1 MPSRIIIQNCNMCTL
16 DIPIKYANKLYNEFQ
31 VRHPNAFY
39 LRYNSKMKGWDGKI
53 KFISKTG
60 QFRIGLLPRV
70 YKECRKLGLRPTIVD
85 TRKPLPKVTKV
96 VDKIGKFQLREEQIQ
111 AVQSVVLN
119 KFGTKYPFQIGV
131 LDYTV
136 NAGKCTGKGTLIHTE
151 DGLLPIERM
160 VSEKGKI
167 IYKGRILTKEGELV
181 KPRAG
186 VFNNIKVVK
195 ITTTQGYTLVCGYDN
210 HRLYTYY
217 DGKLQWVYAKNLK
230 KGDYLPISLE
240 YSKSNHNIGADLSYV
255 LGALSGDG
263 HIHRIS
269 PNQIN
274 ISISGEDYEVAEV
287 VKSVLDN
294 ICKTPINIKPHRKF
308 KGFHISKSDTNFTKL
323 LQNEYPELI
332 NTDHGKYV
340 PDRVLQSSYGDLRN
354 YIAGLFDTDGHNSSS
369 HGRRSFSFSTVN
381 YENAKRVHQILL
393 SLGIASCLKP
403 KKTLCNGKRGI
414 TYRITIHSEYY
425 DRFLEII
432 PLRIPRKQIP
442 SKSKRNNYSQK
453 LPFSDLAKSLYESLS
468 WKEKGEFRELYG
480 KTVRTQI
487 THTSRLTLQAFF
499 CLSEYL
505 ESKGLSIPKVNQL
518 LELSEKCYWDRIED
532 VEIIDQYPC
541 YDIEIPKY
549 HNYLSNGFISHNT
562 LIMASLYLTYK
573 RKLKTLILVNDS
585 DWLQQAKS
593 EFKDY
598 LPGESITFVQGKVP
612 KPWDNFSIGM
622 VQSIAKNIKYYQ
634 SELSSID
641 MVLIDEADQAGSKTY
656 QSVITHL
663 LNTRVRVGLS
673 GTIYMSKLAKDKL
686 KNWNLESYLGQT
698 LAKFNLVDSIKKGY
712 STKTIVKCISPA
724 PYYRYDY
731 NDMLFDYDA
740 IYKSVIIENPH
751 GYEMILSRVKYNMKY
766 GRLPLL
772 VVCKFI
778 KHCELVHEYLE
789 KHLPGIKIAHVH
801 VQTPTKQRHQI
812 LKDFKDGKIQILVST
827 TIIAR
832 GKNMPLLKCLINAA
846 SMDTREKTIQI
857 LGRIVRTHASK
868 NKVYLDDIQYPG
880 DYLARHAK
888 HRKNYYY
895 QQRLKVV
902 YVGPKKQKRHR
913 SNHRIS
919 KS

>member
-119 KFGTKYPFQIGV
+119 KFGTKYPFQSGV

-136 NAGKCTGKGTLIHTE
+136 NAGK
-151 DGLLPIERM
+151 
-160 VSEKGKI
+160 S
-167 IYKGRILTKEGELV
+167 
-181 KPRAG
+181 
-186 VFNNIKVVK
+186 
-195 ITTTQGYTLVCGYDN
+195 
-210 HRLYTYY
+210 
-217 DGKLQWVYAKNLK
+217 
-230 KGDYLPISLE
+230 
-240 YSKSNHNIGADLSYV
+240 
-255 LGALSGDG
+255 
-263 HIHRIS
+263 
-269 PNQIN
+269 
-274 ISISGEDYEVAEV
+274 
-287 VKSVLDN
+287 
-294 ICKTPINIKPHRKF
+294 
-308 KGFHISKSDTNFTKL
+308 
-323 LQNEYPELI
+323 
-332 NTDHGKYV
+332 
-340 PDRVLQSSYGDLRN
+340 
-354 YIAGLFDTDGHNSSS
+354 
-369 HGRRSFSFSTVN
+369 
-381 YENAKRVHQILL
+381 
-393 SLGIASCLKP
+393 
-403 KKTLCNGKRGI
+403 
-414 TYRITIHSEYY
+414 
-425 DRFLEII
+425 
-432 PLRIPRKQIP
+432 
-442 SKSKRNNYSQK
+442 
-453 LPFSDLAKSLYESLS
+453 
-468 WKEKGEFRELYG
+468 
-480 KTVRTQI
+480 
-487 THTSRLTLQAFF
+487 
-499 CLSEYL
+499 
-505 ESKGLSIPKVNQL
+505 
-518 LELSEKCYWDRIED
+518 
-532 VEIIDQYPC
+532 
-541 YDIEIPKY
+541 
-549 HNYLSNGFISHNT
+549 

-598 LPGESITFVQGKVP
+598 LPGEPITFVQGKVP
-612 KPWDNFSIGM
+612 KPWNNFSIGM

-846 SMDTREKTIQI
+846 SMDAREKTIQI

>member
-1 MPSRIIIQNCNMCTL
+1 MNSIIIKNGNVCEL
-16 DIPIKYANKLYNEFQ
+16 DIPLKYAQKLYKKYS
-31 VRHPNAFY
+31 VRHPNWFY
-39 LRYNSKMKGWDGKI
+39 LRNRRGWDGFI
-53 KFISKTG
+53 KYITATG
-60 QFRIGLLPRV
+60 QFKIGLLEPIV
-70 YKECRKLGLRPTIVD
+70 KDLQEIGFTNYKIID
-85 TRKPLPKVTKV
+85 TRKPVPKVDKV
-96 VDKIGKFQLREEQIQ
+96 VTQIGNYKLRPEQIQ
-111 AVQSVVLN
+111 AVESIVHHTV
-119 KFGTKYPFQIGV
+119 KGIPFHIGV

-136 NAGKCTGKGTLIHTE
+136 NAGKCTGKGTFIHTE
-151 DGLLPIERM
+151 DGLLPIERI

-217 DGKLQWVYAKNLK
+217 EGKLQWVYVKNLK

-240 YSKSNHNIGADLSYV
+240 YSKSNHNIGSDLSYV

-263 HIHRIS
+263 HIHRVS

-308 KGFHISKSDTNFTKL
+308 KGFHISKSDINFTKL

-332 NTDHGKYV
+332 NTAHGKYV

-442 SKSKRNNYSQK
+442 SKPKRNNYSQK

-480 KTVRTQI
+480 KTMRTQI

-541 YDIEIPKY
+541 YDMEIPKY

-562 LIMASLYLTYK
+562 LIMAAIYYSFK
-573 RKLKTLILVNDS
+573 KGLKTLLITNDA
-585 DWLQQAKS
+585 DWLNQAKD
-593 EFKDY
+593 EFKQY
-598 LPGESITFVQGKVP
+598 LPGENITFVQGKVNN
-612 KPWDNFSIGM
+612 WSNFSIGM
-622 VQSIAKNIKYYQ
+622 IQSLSRNIKYYQ
-634 SELSSID
+634 GELASID
-641 MVLIDEADQAGSKTY
+641 MILVDEADLAGSKQY
-656 QSVITHL
+656 QNVITRCF
-663 LNTRVRVGLS
+663 NARVRIGLS
-673 GTIYMSKLAKDKL
+673 GTIYMSKMAKDKVKNLNL
-686 KNWNLESYLGQT
+686 KTFFGEIISQFHLIE
-698 LAKFNLVDSIKKGY
+698 SIKKGY
-712 STKTIVKCISPA
+712 STKTIVKAIQTK
-724 PYYRYDY
+724 PYFGNWESSFIDYKDIY
-731 NDMLFDYDA
+731 NDTITNNKVAWKIVRDRLLF
-740 IYKSVIIENPH
+740 N
-751 GYEMILSRVKYNMKY
+751 LNY
-766 GRLPLL
+766 GRIPAL

-778 KHCELVHEYLE
+778 EHAENLYAYLSKELKNY
-789 KHLPGIKIAHVH
+789 KIERVH
-801 VQTPTKQRHQI
+801 VKTKTKVRNKI
-812 LKDFKDGKIQILVST
+812 LKDFREGKIDILIST

-832 GKNMPLLKCLINAA
+832 GKNFPLLRCLINAA
-846 SMDTREKTIQI
+846 SMDSQEKSIQF
-857 LGRIVRTHASK
+857 LGRLVRTHASK
-868 NKVYLDDIQYPG
+868 SKVYLDDIHYPG
-880 DYLARHAK
+880 NYLDRHGK
-888 HRKNYYY
+888 HRERYYRE
-895 QQRLKVV
+895 QKLKVIKV
-902 YVGPKKQKRHR
+902 R
-913 SNHRIS
+913 
-919 KS
+919 

>member
-1 MPSRIIIQNCNMCTL
+1 MCTL
-16 DIPIKYANKLYNEFQ
+16 DIPLKYANKLYNEFQ

-70 YKECRKLGLRPTIVD
+70 YKECRKLKLKPRIID
-85 TRKPLPKVTKV
+85 NRKPLPKVTKV

-119 KFGTKYPFQIGV
+119 KFGTKFPFQIGV

-151 DGLLPIERM
+151 DGLLPIEQI

-167 IYKGRILTKEGELV
+167 IYKGKILTKEGQLV
-181 KPRAG
+181 KPKAG
-186 VFNNIKVVK
+186 VFNKIKVVK
-195 ITTTQGYTLVCGYDN
+195 ITTTQGYTLICGYDN

-217 DGKLQWVYAKNLK
+217 EGKLQWVYAKNLK
-230 KGDYLPISLE
+230 KGDPLPISLE
-240 YSKSNHNIGADLSYV
+240 YSRSKTNIGKDLSYI

-263 HIHRIS
+263 HIHRVS
-269 PNQIN
+269 DNQIN
-274 ISISGEDYEVAEV
+274 ISISGQDIEVAET
-287 VKSVLDN
+287 VKLVLDK
-294 ICKTPINIKPHRKF
+294 ICKTPVEIKTHRKF
-308 KGFHISKSDTNFTKL
+308 EGFHISKSDTNFTHI
-323 LQNEYPELI
+323 LQSEYPELI
-332 NTDHGKYV
+332 NSAHGKYV
-340 PDRVLQSSYGDLRN
+340 PDKILRSSYEDMRN

-369 HGRRSFSFSTVN
+369 HGRRSLSFSTVN
-381 YENAKRVHQILL
+381 YENAKRVQQILL
-393 SLGIASCLKP
+393 SLGIASCLRP

-414 TYRITIHSEYY
+414 TYRLTIHSEYY
-425 DRFLEII
+425 DEFLEII
-432 PLRIPRKQIP
+432 PLRIKRKCIP
-442 SKSKRNNYSQK
+442 SNPKRNNYSNK
-453 LPFSDLAKSLYESLS
+453 LPFSDLAKSLYNILS
-468 WKEKGEFRELYG
+468 WKEKGEFKDLYSN
-480 KTVRTQI
+480 TLRTQV
-487 THTSRLTLQAFF
+487 THRGRLTLTAFG
-499 CLSEYL
+499 CLIEFL
-505 ESKGLSIPKVNQL
+505 ESKGFKDPKANQL
-518 LELSEKCYWDRIED
+518 LNLSEHCYWDKVD
-532 VEIIDQYPC
+532 KVEVIDEYPC
-541 YDIEIPKY
+541 YDMEIPKY
-549 HNYLSNGFISHNT
+549 HNYLSNGFISHNS

-573 RKLKTLILVNDS
+573 RQLKTLILVNDS
-585 DWLQQAKS
+585 DWLQQAKT

-598 LPGESITFVQGKVP
+598 LPGEPITFVQGKVP
-612 KPWDNFSIGM
+612 KPWNNFSIGM
-622 VQSIAKNIKYYQ
+622 VQSISKNIKYYQ

-656 QSVITHL
+656 QTVITHL

-698 LAKFNLVDSIKKGY
+698 LAKFALVDSIKKGY
-712 STKTIVKCISPA
+712 STKTIVKCISPR
-724 PYYRYDY
+724 PFYGNDY

-812 LKDFKDGKIQILVST
+812 LKDFKDGNIQILVST

-846 SMDTREKTIQI
+846 SMDAREKTIQI

-868 NKVYLDDIQYPG
+868 NKVYLDDLIYPG
-880 DYLARHAK
+880 DYLYRHAK

-895 QQRLKVV
+895 QQRLKVIF
-902 YVGPKKQKRHR
+902 VGPNKIKPHKR
-913 SNHRIS
+913 S
-919 KS
+919 